1 MEQDQVPAGPEP
13 GPNETQEYSVPWS
26 APEGWLSVFLL
37 ILLNVGLLLV
47 VSRNPGL
54 QLAQSALVVLAELAY
69 ILPVVVILAWK
80 RIPWRHLGFGKF
92 EWSTLGIGCGLL
104 IGGYGIIIVHNLVVT
119 ALGIDIQGDKI
130 VDIFS
135 AIDSPGWLILALVVV
150 APLVEEVFFRGF
162 LFQGFRKKYG
172 WVGAMLLS
180 SAIFAAAHLDP
191 VTLIPTFVLGIV
203 LSYVYHRS
211 NSVWPGVILHF
222 LINASSTCSVYV
234 LTQLPNL
241 IPS

>member
-1 MEQDQVPAGPEP
+1 MEQDQAPVKG
-13 GPNETQEYSVPWS
+13 ETQRESIPWS
-26 APEGWLSVFLL
+26 AAEGWTSVLLL

-47 VSRNPGL
+47 INQSTGA
-54 QLAQSALVVLAELAY
+54 QLAQSALIVLAELAY
-69 ILPVVVILAWK
+69 LLPVVIILAWK
-80 RIPWRHLGFGKF
+80 RIPWRYLGFGKF
-92 EWSTLGIGCGLL
+92 DWSTMGIGCGLL
-104 IGGYGIIIVHNLVVT
+104 IGGYGIILVHNLVAT

-130 VDIFS
+130 VEIFS
-135 AIDSPGWLILALVVV
+135 AIDSPVWLVIALVVV
-150 APLVEEVFFRGF
+150 APLVEEIFFRGF

-172 WVGAMLLS
+172 WVNAMLLS
-180 SAIFAAAHLDP
+180 SAIFGVAHLDP
-191 VTLIPTFVLGIV
+191 VSIIPTFVLGIV

-234 LTQLPNL
+234 LTQFPNL

>member
-1 MEQDQVPAGPEP
+1 MEQDQLPAT
-13 GPNETQEYSVPWS
+13 NEAQEYSIPWS
-26 APEGWLSVFLL
+26 ARESWISVLL
-37 ILLNVGLLLV
+37 LVLLNVGLLLV
-47 VSRNPGL
+47 IDRNSGQ
-54 QLAQSALVVLAELAY
+54 QLAQSVLVIFAELAY
-69 ILPVVVILAWK
+69 LLPVVVILAWK

-92 EWSTLGIGCGLL
+92 DWSALGIGCGLL
-104 IGGYGIIIVHNLVVT
+104 IGGYGIIIVHNLIVT

-130 VDIFS
+130 ADIFNS
-135 AIDSPGWLILALVVV
+135 IDSPVWLILAVVIV
-150 APLVEEVFFRGF
+150 APIVEEIFFRGF

-172 WVGAMLLS
+172 WVSAMLLS

-191 VTLIPTFVLGIV
+191 VSLIPTFVLGIV

-222 LINASSTCSVYV
+222 LINASSTCSIYM
-234 LTQLPNL
+234 LTHFPQF

>member
-1 MEQDQVPAGPEP
+1 MEQDQAPVKG
-13 GPNETQEYSVPWS
+13 ETQRESIPWS
-26 APEGWLSVFLL
+26 AAEGWTSVLLL

-47 VSRNPGL
+47 INQSTGA
-54 QLAQSALVVLAELAY
+54 QLAQSALIVLAELAY
-69 ILPVVVILAWK
+69 LLPVVIILAWK
-80 RIPWRHLGFGKF
+80 RIPWRYLGFGKF
-92 EWSTLGIGCGLL
+92 DWSTMGIGCGLL
-104 IGGYGIIIVHNLVVT
+104 IGGYGIILVHNLVAT

-130 VDIFS
+130 VEIFS
-135 AIDSPGWLILALVVV
+135 AIDSPVWLVIALVVV
-150 APLVEEVFFRGF
+150 APLVEEIFFRGF

-172 WVGAMLLS
+172 WVNAMLLS
-180 SAIFAAAHLDP
+180 SAIFGIAHLDP
-191 VTLIPTFVLGIV
+191 VSIIPTFVLGIV

-234 LTQLPNL
+234 LTQFPNL